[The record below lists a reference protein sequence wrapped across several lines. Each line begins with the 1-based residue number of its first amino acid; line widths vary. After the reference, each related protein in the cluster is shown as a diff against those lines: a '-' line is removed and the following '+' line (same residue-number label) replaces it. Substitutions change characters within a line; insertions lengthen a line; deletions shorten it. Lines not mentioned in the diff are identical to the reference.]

1 MLAEEWTHHLL
12 TLAPSTV
19 LDVTSPATPT
29 RTQFAQARSQ
39 GYTSWAPPK
48 QGASR
53 STFLKEAVSRVYE
66 EKMALRRPG
75 QPLSKAVT
83 GLPQAASPSIGAEA
97 AIASRARIARHAAEI
112 RKLKEDPNYRD
123 VPVSEDRPLSNYSDV
138 LDRLEAISTAA
149 DAPPMP
155 KLPGL
160 AARLERA
167 RSKGNAS
174 VRDATMIPKQPSSPT
189 TSVQPS
195 APSLPTP
202 IVPRLP
208 NLPIITDVTVHL
220 SPSQEGKG
228 SAAGICAKKSSL
240 KTPKVPTDSSSPSRH
255 GAGRFSS
262 LRDHITA
269 KRLDKGKAKIKRLE
283 DDRPSSPVVPIQLH
297 DEKFLVYANTQSN
310 GMVPSGPQVRDP
322 VDLAVEKLVNMGFEE
337 TRAKKALAQTE
348 SGNGINFESALQRL
362 TKERERKKR
371 LERLE
376 TMG

>member
-1 MLAEEWTHHLL
+1 M
-12 TLAPSTV
+12 
-19 LDVTSPATPT
+19 
-29 RTQFAQARSQ
+29 
-39 GYTSWAPPK
+39 
-48 QGASR
+48 AS
-53 STFLKEAVSRVYE
+53 
-66 EKMALRRPG
+66 RRPG
-75 QPLSKAVT
+75 QSSSKVGT
-83 GLPQAASPSIGAEA
+83 SLPQAASPSIGAEA

-174 VRDATMIPKQPSSPT
+174 VRDATMMPNPPASPT
-189 TSVQPS
+189 TSVQSS

-202 IVPRLP
+202 IVPRVPTLP
-208 NLPIITDVTVHL
+208 VISDTTLGT
-220 SPSQEGKG
+220 SPQKQIKG
-228 SAAGICAKKSSL
+228 PSTSICAKKSSL
-240 KTPKVPTDSSSPSRH
+240 KTPKAPVDSTSPSRH

-262 LRDHITA
+262 LRGHITP
-269 KRLDKGKAKIKRLE
+269 KRLDKARSKARKQEE
-283 DDRPSSPVVPIQLH
+283 DKPSSPVVPVQIH
-297 DEKFLVYANTQSN
+297 DEKFPVYANTQPN
-310 GMVPSGPQVRDP
+310 GVVPTGPQVRDP
-322 VDLAVEKLVNMGFEE
+322 VDLAVEKLVEMGFEE
-337 TRAKKALAQTE
+337 VRAKKALAQTE

-362 TKERERKKR
+362 IKERDRRKR